1 MSYLILPIFIVT
13 ILFFALIN
21 KVNAYEA
28 FIKGA
33 LNGIKTAIEI
43 LPFFLAMI
51 MASKIFS
58 SSRILLDLIN
68 SDHIPVE
75 LLMQGVFRPISSS
88 GSLSLMLEIYN
99 EYGVDSKMGIVSS
112 ILQGSSDTTLY
123 VVTLYFGSINLVK
136 YRHALKLGLVIDMI
150 AILLALFF
158 YFFIF

>member
-75 LLMQGVFRPISSS
+75 LLMQGFFRPISSS

>member
-13 ILFFALIN
+13 ILFFTLIN

-43 LPFFLAMI
+43 LPFLLAMI

-75 LLMQGVFRPISSS
+75 LLMQGFFRPISSS